1 MSHHENQNPG
11 EAAIHEDEPIEDSQ
25 RNSDSEGA
33 QDSVRIKRKPKTFKP
48 ATSKKERKRTQN
60 INAAFAELRKHIP
73 NVPSDT
79 KLSKIKT
86 LKLAMSYIH
95 HLEFQ
100 LDGEEQCG
108 VLEHSQPESTQ
119 TEPTTPREES
129 RVDSRKNSESSSHDE
144 PDEESRY
151 NSRRSSRTGW
161 PQHVWALEL
170 AHGTTTSD
178 RKTLQQIAV

>member
-1 MSHHENQNPG
+1 MSHHEHQSPV
-11 EAAIHEDEPIEDSQ
+11 ETIHEDEPDSQ

-33 QDSVRIKRKPKTFKP
+33 QESVRIKRKPKTVKP

-100 LDGEEQCG
+100 LDGEEQCT
-108 VLEHSQPESTQ
+108 LERSDSESTQ

-129 RVDSRKNSESSSHDE
+129 RLDSRKNSESSSHDE
-144 PDEESRY
+144 VSM
-151 NSRRSSRTGW
+151 
-161 PQHVWALEL
+161 EL
-170 AHGTTTSD
+170 
-178 RKTLQQIAV
+178 